1 MMGADSDGI
10 EVLLGVLTLR
20 EVMSLIERTAR
31 WVAPETFR
39 LLPVWF
45 PEHARR
51 GLFYKGN
58 WSEPQMNKSRATG
71 HSAHKTQGNIHANL
85 ALTLALGSRKKLRA
99 NWSCCHIWGIDDP
112 LDSDPDQSTGAAAH
126 ILPRR
131 LDGNPV
137 R

>member
-1 MMGADSDGI
+1 MIGAGADGI

-20 EVMSLIERTAR
+20 EVVSLIERTAR

-58 WSEPQMNKSRATG
+58 WSEPQMNRAARRATRFTKPRETPMQT
-71 HSAHKTQGNIHANL
+71 AH
-85 ALTLALGSRKKLRA
+85 
-99 NWSCCHIWGIDDP
+99 
-112 LDSDPDQSTGAAAH
+112 
-126 ILPRR
+126 
-131 LDGNPV
+131 
-137 R
+137 